1 MGVQLKT
8 IKGKLYTYVTSLLQ
22 VPEIEQDQLKTAVK
36 LDLLTRLS
44 EWLQEL
50 YTEALGMVTEV
61 CKCSE
66 ELRKDYYDLAYDGL
80 RNDHQKLVLRVKDLE
95 SAREK
100 MSEEEKKEYKRLQS
114 YQKGR
119 QSQVERLDK
128 LWTSSFFSVCIYVY
142 IIQEAAQSRLPCK

>member
-1 MGVQLKT
+1 MGFQLKT
-8 IKGKLYTYVTSLLQ
+8 IKEKLYTYVRSPLQ
-22 VPEIEQDQLKTAVK
+22 VPEIEQDLLKTEVK

-50 YTEALGMVTEV
+50 YTEVLGMVTEV
-61 CKCSE
+61 CTCSE
-66 ELRKDYYDLAYDGL
+66 ELRKHYYDLVYHDL

-95 SAREK
+95 SAQEK

-119 QSQVERLDK
+119 QSQVERLDN
-128 LWTSSFFSVCIYVY
+128 LWRSFSFSVCIYVY
-142 IIQEAAQSRLPCK
+142 II

>member
-1 MGVQLKT
+1 MSVQLKT
-8 IKGKLYTYVTSLLQ
+8 IKEKLYTYVTSPLQ
-22 VPEIEQDQLKTAVK
+22 VPEIEQDHLKTAVK

-50 YTEALGMVTEV
+50 YTEALGMATEV

-66 ELRKDYYDLAYDGL
+66 ELRKHYYDLAYHGL
-80 RNDHQKLVLRVKDLE
+80 RNDHQKLVKLVKDLKP
-95 SAREK
+95 AQEK

-119 QSQVERLDK
+119 QSEVERLDK
-128 LWTSSFFSVCIYVY
+128 LWRSFFFSVCIYVY
-142 IIQEAAQSRLPCK
+142 II

>member
-22 VPEIEQDQLKTAVK
+22 VPEIEQDQLKIAVK

-66 ELRKDYYDLAYDGL
+66 ELRKDYYDLAYDG
-80 RNDHQKLVLRVKDLE
+80 QKK
-95 SAREK
+95 
-100 MSEEEKKEYKRLQS
+100 
-114 YQKGR
+114 
-119 QSQVERLDK
+119 
-128 LWTSSFFSVCIYVY
+128 
-142 IIQEAAQSRLPCK
+142 